1 MNSEEPLMSAVP
13 SVPLFK
19 VDAFTDRP
27 FRGNPA
33 AVCVPTKP
41 LDADLMQCIAAEM
54 NLSETAFV
62 GSVEPDGTRG
72 LRWFTPAV
80 EVPLCG
86 HATLATA
93 HVLLNELGQD
103 APLRFQTLSGVLEV
117 DREEGGWL
125 RMDFPAD
132 PPEPAVAPAGMLE
145 ALGCPAET
153 LSHRAVKGW
162 ILRLDS
168 VQEVLEVNPD
178 FTRLGQV
185 EVGSSSLGA
194 IVTAP
199 GNEGLD
205 FVSRFFGPW
214 VGVDEDPVTGM
225 AHTILGPYWAAE
237 LGKTDMTAR
246 QISKRGGE
254 LRVRVFGD
262 RVHIAGQA
270 VTVARGN
277 LEV

>member
-1 MNSEEPLMSAVP
+1 MSTE
-13 SVPLFK
+13 SSIPLFK

-33 AVCVPTKP
+33 AVCVPSEP
-41 LDADLMQCIAAEM
+41 LDAKLMQSIATEM
-54 NLSETAFV
+54 NLSETAFL
-62 GSVEPDGTRG
+62 GLVEENGTRT

-93 HVLLNELGQD
+93 HVLLTELDQA
-103 APLRFQTLSGVLEV
+103 APLRFRTLSGILEV
-117 DREEGGWL
+117 DEEEDEWL

-132 PPEPAVAPAGMLE
+132 PPTLADPPAGLLD
-145 ALGCPAET
+145 ALGLPPDT
-153 LSHRAVKGW
+153 PSHQAVKGW
-162 ILRLDS
+162 IHRLPS
-168 VQEVLEVNPD
+168 TEEVLAVKPD

-185 EVGSSSLGA
+185 EVGSSPLGA

-199 GNEGLD
+199 GQGEVD

-225 AHTILGPYWAAE
+225 AHTILGPYWAGE
-237 LGKTDMTAR
+237 LGKTGMMAR
-246 QISKRGGE
+246 QVSKRGGE
-254 LRVRVFGD
+254 LRVRVEGD
-262 RVHIAGQA
+262 RVHISGQA
-270 VTVARGN
+270 VTVVRGS
-277 LEV
+277 LEI

>member
-1 MNSEEPLMSAVP
+1 MSMELY
-13 SVPLFK
+13 VPLYQ

-33 AVCVPTKP
+33 AVCVPSNP
-41 LDADLMQCIAAEM
+41 LAPELMQSIAAEM

-62 GSVEPDGTRG
+62 TPPQAGGIRS

-117 DREEGGWL
+117 DRKEDGWL

-132 PPEPAVAPAGMLE
+132 APEPADPPPGMLE
-145 ALGCPAET
+145 ALGLAPDT
-153 LSHRAVKGW
+153 RTHRAVKGW
-162 ILRLDS
+162 ILRLS
-168 VQEVLEVNPD
+168 STEEVLEVEPD

-185 EVGSSSLGA
+185 EVGSSPLGA

-199 GNEGLD
+199 GAGETD

-225 AHTILGPYWAAE
+225 AHTILGPYWAGE
-237 LGKTDMTAR
+237 LGKEELKAR
-246 QISKRGGE
+246 QVSGRGGE
-254 LRVRVFGD
+254 LGIRVVGD
-262 RVHIAGQA
+262 RVHISGQA
-270 VTVARGN
+270 VTVVRGT
-277 LEV
+277 LAL

>member
-1 MNSEEPLMSAVP
+1 MSTE
-13 SVPLFK
+13 SSIPLFK

-33 AVCVPTKP
+33 AVCVPPEP
-41 LDADLMQCIAAEM
+41 LDAALMQSIAAEM

-62 GSVEPDGTRG
+62 GPAGPDGIRN

-93 HVLLNELGQD
+93 HVLLSELGQD
-103 APLRFQTLSGVLEV
+103 APLRFQTLSGILEV
-117 DREEGGWL
+117 DREGDSWL

-132 PPEPAVAPAGMLE
+132 PPTRADAPPGLLE
-145 ALGCPAET
+145 ALGLPPDT
-153 LSHRAVKGW
+153 PSHQGVKGW
-162 ILRLDS
+162 ILRLAS
-168 VQEVLEVNPD
+168 TEEVHAVKPD

-185 EVGSSSLGA
+185 EVGSSPLGA

-199 GNEGLD
+199 GPNDLD

-225 AHTILGPYWAAE
+225 AHTILGPYWAGE
-237 LGKTDMTAR
+237 LGRTELKAR
-246 QISKRGGE
+246 QVSERGGE
-254 LRVRVFGD
+254 LKVRVAGD
-262 RVHIAGQA
+262 RVHVSGQA
-270 VTVARGN
+270 VTVVRGA
-277 LEV
+277 LTI